1 MNMMVQLAIGATSPP
16 SGIVSARR
24 GRSVHRNPKAPLNTA
39 GCVVQIPKGE
49 EIFAEGDSTF
59 MFYMVVSGIAR
70 TCKFLDDG
78 RRQIAAFHTSGEVFG
93 FDLDENRQLGAEAV
107 SDCTLIRYR
116 RCDIALM
123 AQRDHSVSRQL
134 LQYAMQSLAQAQRH
148 ALLLATPGAARKVA
162 SFLLDWQ
169 ARFNRQNVLH
179 LAMTRQEIA
188 DYLALTV
195 KAVSRSLSQLDRA
208 GLIALRKRREVH
220 LLKPEALEKL
230 AASR

>member
-1 MNMMVQLAIGATSPP
+1 
-16 SGIVSARR
+16 
-24 GRSVHRNPKAPLNTA
+24 
-39 GCVVQIPKGE
+39 
-49 EIFAEGDSTF
+49 STF

-93 FDLDENRQLGAEAV
+93 FDLDANRQLGAEAV

-116 RCDIALM
+116 RCDIELM

-148 ALLLATPGAARKVA
+148 ALLLAMPGAARKVA

-208 GLIALRKRREVH
+208 GLIALRKRREVR
-220 LLKPEALEKL
+220 LLKPEALEKM